1 MARTERK
8 IIENWVILYYDK
20 VLALSLRLT
29 GNQAD
34 AQDCAQEVFI
44 RAWRKFNTFRGE
56 AHPMAW
62 LKRITLNIC
71 YNHLNRNKSKRWDE
85 LDTEDLEDG
94 NGVFQGESGIDPI
107 LLKRLSPLERSV
119 LVARIYDD
127 LSFKELAESLG
138 TSENSA
144 KVSYHNAI
152 EKLRKSMK

>member
-29 GNQAD
+29 GNHAD

-44 RAWRKFNTFRGE
+44 RAWRKYGTYRGE

-62 LKRITLNIC
+62 LKRITLNTC
-71 YNHLNRNKSKRWDE
+71 YNYLNRNKSKRWNE
-85 LDTEDLEDG
+85 LDTEDLMDG
-94 NGVFQGESGIDPI
+94 SGTFRSESGVDPV

-127 LSFKELAESLG
+127 LSFKELAETLG
-138 TSENSA
+138 TTENSA
-144 KVSYHNAI
+144 KVTYHNAI
-152 EKLRKSMK
+152 EKLRKFMK

>member
-1 MARTERK
+1 MTRAERK

-29 GNQAD
+29 GNRDD

-44 RAWRKFNTFRGE
+44 RAWKKYGTYRGE

-85 LDTEDLEDG
+85 LEAENLEGDSG
-94 NGVFQGESGIDPI
+94 NVANMNGIDPA

-119 LVARIYDD
+119 VIARIYED
-127 LSFKELAESLG
+127 LSFRMLAESLG
-138 TSENSA
+138 TTENNA

-152 EKLRKSMK
+152 VKLRKLVK